1 LTSATKHYII
11 IADKQNKHRNKRENK
26 QMNTRVKE
34 LFIAVVIGLAIFASY
49 YIVTCVETHDTIKCH
64 YDTESGCLVQY
75 KTDRVVVAPKDFKKD
90 LTNGDYYVT
99 LDNNNTDDLF
109 EDDKVIKINR
119 VDN

>member
-1 LTSATKHYII
+1 
-11 IADKQNKHRNKRENK
+11 
-26 QMNTRVKE
+26 MNVKLKE
-34 LFIAVVIGLAIFASY
+34 LLVAIVISMAILASY

-64 YDTESGCLVQY
+64 YDTESGYFVQY

>member
-11 IADKQNKHRNKRENK
+11 IADKQNKHRSKGRTK
-26 QMNTRVKE
+26 MNTRLKE
-34 LFIAVVIGLAIFASY
+34 LLVAIVIGMAIFASY

-64 YDTESGCLVQY
+64 YDTESGCFVQY

-109 EDDKVIKINR
+109 EDDKVIKVNR